1 MKGKKTMTQK
11 QTNTHPE
18 LPMLITV
25 KDAQKMGIT
34 KNGFYAIAHD
44 HSELTV
50 GIRGR
55 LYLKRDQL
63 LSWINLGG
71 DLKLGKECA

>member
-1 MKGKKTMTQK
+1 MTQK
-11 QTNTHPE
+11 QTNSNLE
-18 LPMLITV
+18 LPMLIDV
-25 KDAQKMGIT
+25 NDAQKMGIP

-44 HSELTV
+44 HAELAV

-55 LYLKRDQL
+55 LFLKRDEF